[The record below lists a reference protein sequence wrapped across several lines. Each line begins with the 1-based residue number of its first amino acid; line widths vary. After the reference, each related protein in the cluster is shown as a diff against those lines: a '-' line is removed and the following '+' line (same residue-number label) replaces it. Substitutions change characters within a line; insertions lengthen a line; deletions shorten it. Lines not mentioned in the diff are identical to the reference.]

1 MGRAANQAPAPP
13 PTDDAEDD
21 ARSGTTTTRD
31 APRGRTRPPP
41 SRTTRGSA
49 EAPARPLAATW
60 RRVGAPLVP
69 HGSRPPP
76 SGDSGT
82 AARASRRRCSARAF
96 SPTGRPARKFV
107 RIRIGLPACGCREPH
122 KFDAPLDHRPR
133 HSHGFLRS
141 QRHVLGLHRGFRR
154 WHGHGPSRGARRVRA
169 RQVHGQAS
177 PGGACHNRVRHRH
190 PSPRG
195 VPSLGPSGAL
205 SRRST
210 STADA
215 TRPIPRVFQPRSA
228 RTRASL
234 PTPSRPQRR
243 PLTRSPRSSPFIHSP
258 FHPRAEG
265 DRRGSRHPG
274 GQGQEG
280 QEVDAPIR
288 PTRSCNVT

>member
-1 MGRAANQAPAPP
+1 M
-13 PTDDAEDD
+13 
-21 ARSGTTTTRD
+21 
-31 APRGRTRPPP
+31 
-41 SRTTRGSA
+41 
-49 EAPARPLAATW
+49 
-60 RRVGAPLVP
+60 
-69 HGSRPPP
+69 
-76 SGDSGT
+76 
-82 AARASRRRCSARAF
+82 ASRRGAACAARV
-96 SPTGRPARKFV
+96 SPTALRGARGNRGARQSTSLV
-107 RIRIGLPACGCREPH
+107 RAQIRRLADPRENSSASGSDSPLCGCREPH

-195 VPSLGPSGAL
+195 VPSLGPSGAP

-215 TRPIPRVFQPRSA
+215 TRPNPRVFQPRSA

-234 PTPSRPQRR
+234 PTPSRPLRR
-243 PLTRSPRSSPFIHSP
+243 PLTRSPRSSPFIHSR

-265 DRRGSRHPG
+265 DRRGSRRPG

-288 PTRSCNVT
+288 PARSCNVT